1 MVIAQTIGVLKSC
14 RRNERCICSQLVC
27 GDIDA
32 KDSVDL
38 RLQRT
43 RNRDVGS
50 KQSKKVLARQKDPM
64 VCNMNY

>member
-14 RRNERCICSQLVC
+14 GRNERCTCSQSVC

-32 KDSVDL
+32 KDSFDL

-50 KQSKKVLARQKDPM
+50 KQSKKVLARQRDSM
-64 VCNMNY
+64 VCNMN